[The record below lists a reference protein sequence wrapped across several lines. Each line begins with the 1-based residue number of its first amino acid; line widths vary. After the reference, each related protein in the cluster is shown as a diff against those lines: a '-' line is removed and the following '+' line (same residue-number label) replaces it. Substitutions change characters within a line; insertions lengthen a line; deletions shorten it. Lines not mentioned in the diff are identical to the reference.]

1 MSRRIRR
8 QTHASIVSASLGAL
22 PREVVIKRAVA
33 LTLTF
38 GAGLALTSLT
48 AMAQPQNK
56 PPSKDAA
63 PLKLSVERAS
73 SAQVVAAAKPDPAST
88 PAVKDED
95 EGAKAAPVAKKGLD
109 LSKLGIDLSKIKL
122 EKDRYVQYL
131 SDGRKVTL
139 TLDPTA
145 QQRVEKLMASNKV
158 TYGSVVLIEPE
169 TGRVLAMVDRH
180 DGSEAAYKELSMQ
193 AVAPSASVFKVVT
206 IAALLEEKKATADE
220 QVCYHGGRSSLSK
233 TNIEGSAK
241 LDKSCGT
248 LSDAMAWS
256 INSIIAKLAYHRLS
270 KGQLD
275 KWASKFGYNTQIPFE
290 LELNKSEAKLPEDK
304 HDMARGAAGFWHT
317 YLSPLHGALIGATI
331 INDGVM
337 MVPTIVERVEDS
349 KGKELHQFKA
359 QVWRRVVSVKTARQL
374 KAMMDR
380 TTSVGTARKYFRF
393 RNEFPSKKYLTG
405 GKTGTLSRKTPSYLG
420 YTWFVG
426 YGEAKEHPGLK
437 VGVSSL
443 ICNTPIW
450 HIKGPYAASEAV
462 RVYLD
467 GESKRLKDDT

>member
-8 QTHASIVSASLGAL
+8 QHVGLVSASLGAL
-22 PREVVIKRAVA
+22 PREVVIKRAIA

-48 AMAQPQNK
+48 AMAQPTNK
-56 PPSKDAA
+56 APSKDAQ
-63 PLKLSVERAS
+63 PLKLSVERADGDTI
-73 SAQVVAAAKPDPAST
+73 VAPK
-88 PAVKDED
+88 
-95 EGAKAAPVAKKGLD
+95 PVATPEPVADEEVKEPAKRGMN

-158 TYGSVVLIEPE
+158 TYGSVVLVEPE

-180 DGSEAAYKELSMQ
+180 NGSEAAYKELSTQ
-193 AVAPSASVFKVVT
+193 AVAPSASVFKIVT

-220 QVCYHGGRSSLSK
+220 EVCYHGGRSSLSK

-248 LSDAMAWS
+248 LSDAMTWS
-256 INSIIAKLAYHRLS
+256 INSIIAKLAFHRLS
-270 KGQLD
+270 KAQLD
-275 KWASKFGYNTQIPFE
+275 KWASKFGYNAQIPFE
-290 LELNKSEAKLPEDK
+290 LELTKSEAKLPADE
-304 HDMARGAAGFWHT
+304 HDRARGAAGFWHT

-337 MVPTIVERVEDS
+337 MVPTLVERVEDS

-374 KAMMDR
+374 KSMMDR

-426 YGEAKEHPGLK
+426 YGEAKEHKGLK
-437 VGVSSL
+437 VGVSAL
-443 ICNTPIW
+443 ICNTPVW

-462 RVYLD
+462 RIYLD
-467 GESKRLKDDT
+467 GESKRLKDKT